1 MSLVRFDPFRELT
14 MAQNRI
20 NHVLADAFT
29 GGGTD
34 AFDFLPAVDIRT
46 GADHSLIIEADLP
59 GISKDAISVNVENRT
74 LTIKGERRREVVED
88 DKVGGLHRAE
98 RAFGTF
104 VRAFTLPGSADASKV
119 KADYK
124 DGVLTVTVPVAEQA
138 KPRSIEIKVV

>member
-29 GGGTD
+29 GAGTD

-59 GISKDAISVNVENRT
+59 GIPKDSITVHVENRT
-74 LTIKGERRREVVED
+74 LTIRGERKRETVADEKETGV
-88 DKVGGLHRAE
+88 HRAE
-98 RAFGTF
+98 RVFGSF
-104 VRAFTLPGSADASKV
+104 VRAFTLPESADASKV

-124 DGVLTVTVPVAEQA
+124 DGVLKVTVPVAEQA
-138 KPRSIEIKVV
+138 KPRSIEVKVA

>member
-29 GGGTD
+29 GAGTD

-59 GISKDAISVNVENRT
+59 GISKESISVNVENRT
-74 LTIKGERRREVVED
+74 LTLKGERRREVTEND
-88 DKVGGLHRAE
+88 EKGGMHRAE
-98 RAFGTF
+98 RVFGSF
-104 VRAFTLPGSADASKV
+104 VRAFTLPESADASKV
-119 KADYK
+119 RADYK
-124 DGVLTVTVPVAEQA
+124 DGVLTITVPVAEQA
-138 KPRSIEIKVV
+138 KPRSIEVKVA